1 MMSEC
6 KRAALVGMVCGTG
19 KCSLCAGL
27 PVLAAAGIETCVVP
41 TGVLPSPG
49 GEETVLFGPDGGLSA
64 FAGKWKELGLKFDAV
79 ASGFPG
85 TAEQADALSDFL
97 EAFRKKDGLAVLG
110 PSGWSGPGE
119 RRRTAPEEIPF
130 MERLCADADLAVL
143 QIGDA
148 AALLGEPEQKG
159 PWNRRSVES
168 LLRGVCTLGPKS
180 AVVTGAWFSPD
191 LLGSAGYSAE
201 TGSVSYAFSHRIS
214 GEWPGS
220 GDLFAAALLAGLLRE
235 MELSAAM
242 QIAVDF
248 TADGIRRTRES
259 GCDGSLGLQF
269 EACLPKLLREL
280 GVREV

>member
-6 KRAALVGMVCGTG
+6 KRAALVGAVFGTG
-19 KCSLCAGL
+19 RCSLCAQL

-41 TGVLPSPG
+41 TGVLPSPDG
-49 GEETVLFGPDGGLSA
+49 KETLLFGPDGGLSA
-64 FAGKWKELGLKFDAV
+64 FAGKWKELGLEFDAI

-97 EAFRKKDGLAVLG
+97 ETFRKKDGLTVLG
-110 PSGWSGPGE
+110 PSGWGGPIE
-119 RRRTAPEEIPF
+119 CRRMAPEEIPF
-130 MERLCADADLAVL
+130 MERLCAEADLAVL
-143 QIGDA
+143 RIGDA

-159 PWNRRSVES
+159 PWNRRAVES

-191 LLGSAGYSAE
+191 LLGAAGYSAE
-201 TGSVSYAFSHRIS
+201 TGGVSYAFSHRIG

-235 MELSAAM
+235 TGLSAAM
-242 QIAVDF
+242 QLAVDF

-259 GCDGSLGLQF
+259 GCDGSLGLRF